1 MSAED
6 AKKIMKP
13 TNSLKYFMMIF
24 LIGLIS
30 AYDGWLTHIYSKSII
45 EAERNLLSKFV
56 MEKTSVDTFICIK
69 MFGTLFVCSVLFCL
83 VKTKLRSVIVG
94 VLLFQLWLFYYLN
107 FYTGDVY
114 DVYDIF
120 GSFGDTPIYRMITG
134 ELEID

>member
-6 AKKIMKP
+6 VKKTTKP
-13 TNSLKYFMMIF
+13 TNNLKYFMMIPMV
-24 LIGLIS
+24 GVIS
-30 AYDGWLTHIYSKSII
+30 AYDSWLTHIYSKSII
-45 EAERNLLSKFV
+45 GAERNPLSKFV

-69 MFGTLFVCSVLFCL
+69 MFGTLFVCLVLFCL

-114 DVYDIF
+114 DIF

-134 ELEID
+134 ELESD

>member
-13 TNSLKYFMMIF
+13 TNNLKYFMMIF

-30 AYDGWLTHIYSKSII
+30 AYDSWLTHVYSKSII
-45 EAERNLLSKFV
+45 AAERNPLSKFV

-83 VKTKLRSVIVG
+83 VKTKFRSVVTG
-94 VLLFQLWLFYYLN
+94 VLFFQLWLFYYLS
-107 FYTGDVY
+107 FHTG

-134 ELEID
+134 ELESD

>member
-6 AKKIMKP
+6 AKKITKP
-13 TNSLKYFMMIF
+13 TNNLKYFMMIF

-30 AYDGWLTHIYSKSII
+30 AYDGWLTHVYSKSII
-45 EAERNLLSKFV
+45 AEERNPLSKFV

-83 VKTKLRSVIVG
+83 VKTKFRSVVIG

-107 FYTGDVY
+107 FHTGKY
-114 DVYDIF
+114 KDILKPF
-120 GSFGDTPIYRMITG
+120 SDTPIYRMITG
-134 ELEID
+134 ELESD

>member
-1 MSAED
+1 
-6 AKKIMKP
+6 
-13 TNSLKYFMMIF
+13 
-24 LIGLIS
+24 
-30 AYDGWLTHIYSKSII
+30 
-45 EAERNLLSKFV
+45 

>member
-1 MSAED
+1 
-6 AKKIMKP
+6 
-13 TNSLKYFMMIF
+13 MMIF

-30 AYDGWLTHIYSKSII
+30 AYDSWLTHIYSKSII
-45 EAERNLLSKFV
+45 AAERNLLSKFV

-114 DVYDIF
+114 DIF